1 MRVKCR
7 GYEGDLTYL
16 DISDTIRNINREPVK
31 IYRIW
36 IAPDKNTTIELS
48 NVKEQEIEV
57 LR

>member
-1 MRVKCR
+1 MKVKCR

-31 IYRIW
+31 VYRIW
-36 IAPDKNTTIELS
+36 IAPDKTTTIELS
-48 NVKEQEIEV
+48 NVKESEIEV

>member
-1 MRVKCR
+1 MKVKCR

-16 DISDTIRNINREPVK
+16 DVSATIRNINREPVK